1 MFALAR
7 KSNSY
12 KFPVPIINGFFNK
25 QKVSR

>member
-7 KSNSY
+7 KSNPY
-12 KFPVPIINGFFNK
+12 KFRVPIIKGFFNK